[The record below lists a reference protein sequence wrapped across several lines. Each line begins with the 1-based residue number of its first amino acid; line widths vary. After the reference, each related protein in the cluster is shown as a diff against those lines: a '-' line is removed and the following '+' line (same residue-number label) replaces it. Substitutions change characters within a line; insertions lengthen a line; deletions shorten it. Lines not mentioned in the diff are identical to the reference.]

1 MAVNTEAKSGPF
13 KGRKMAQTQRMA
25 CLCTLTMMTGTAC
38 TSMGVEPWERDVLVK
53 EQMQLVT
60 DPVEAG
66 IDDHIYFSKEASSG
80 GRGFGGGGC
89 GCN

>member
-1 MAVNTEAKSGPF
+1 MLVMAAALLAG
-13 KGRKMAQTQRMA
+13 G
-25 CLCTLTMMTGTAC
+25 CTT
-38 TSMGVEPWERDVLVK
+38 VKPWERDLHARPD
-53 EQMQLVT
+53 MQPSTL
-60 DPVEAG
+60 DGA

>member
-1 MAVNTEAKSGPF
+1 MHKLSIAIA
-13 KGRKMAQTQRMA
+13 A
-25 CLCTLTMMTGTAC
+25 LCTLTLTGCSQWGVKAYERGLLAKE
-38 TSMGVEPWERDVLVK
+38 SMLLVS
-53 EQMQLVT
+53 

-66 IDDHIYFSKEASSG
+66 LDDHIYFSKEASSG

>member
-1 MAVNTEAKSGPF
+1 MRTNKKVVFLLLPVFSIA
-13 KGRKMAQTQRMA
+13 A
-25 CLCTLTMMTGTAC
+25 CE
-38 TSMGVEPWERDVLVK
+38 SMGVEPWERDVLAK
-53 EQMQLVT
+53 DEMQLTV

>member
-1 MAVNTEAKSGPF
+1 MSPATTEIPVMNTCLSRLFPAVLAFLLLAALS
-13 KGRKMAQTQRMA
+13 A
-25 CLCTLTMMTGTAC
+25 CG
-38 TSMGVEPWERDVLVK
+38 SMGVEPWQRDVLAR
-53 EQMQLVT
+53 QDMQLVT

-66 IDDHIYFSKEASSG
+66 LDDHIYFSKEATSG